1 MIRTYFYLKTDKQNS
16 NGESSI
22 YAKIKLQGKTSTL
35 STGKYIDKDRWEATN
50 KLKNTLRVTSE
61 KNTQTTLK
69 LIESK
74 IESIY
79 LELVK
84 VDSNVT
90 LNDIK
95 NQLKGKQ
102 SKPYELD
109 VLELFQKHNDYFKR
123 KYEAGER
130 TKASLQKYNRAKDLL
145 SNFLN
150 EKYRKKHFCITEID
164 NTLSLIHI

>member
-16 NGESSI
+16 NGESAI
-22 YAKIKLQGKTSTL
+22 YAKIKCQGKTSTL
-35 STGKYIDKDRWEATN
+35 STGKYIDKGRWEATY

-84 VDSNVT
+84 VNANVT
-90 LNDIK
+90 LSDVK
-95 NQLKGKQ
+95 NQLNNVDQAINILTAIEKT
-102 SKPYELD
+102 SKLINST
-109 VLELFQKHNDYFKR
+109 FNTQR
-123 KYEAGER
+123 
-130 TKASLQKYNRAKDLL
+130 QLL
-145 SNFLN
+145 HQT
-150 EKYRKKHFCITEID
+150 YCQ
-164 NTLSLIHI
+164 